1 MPLRPNDFPTMRSH
15 YRSGKAFDE
24 ALHLVNEGMREGRIY
39 NVRFVQ
45 AKETLGRAVHEGWR
59 HVLGASVY
67 GQILDNKTLE
77 ELFWALSVSNV
88 HELTSAKKK
97 LDSTTVTGPVVELMR
112 AYVNECWPIALAMT
126 ELKGKTIAGRVPREV
141 PLPVNPNRL
150 EMTCACCFRLQAVIG
165 GNARGH
171 MAHHGYE
178 RPGDGTQ
185 TRSCLGVQF
194 QPLETSPKGL
204 VFIIGNYRWQ
214 RDGILKALAHPETK
228 ASLTVREGSRN
239 GRPACVTITRAD
251 LRWAQEFRVWVSN
264 LESELRHLQ
273 AHLARLEKTLAEWK
287 PAVPVVAVLP
297 LAQPSANAQLIAG
310 AEEVEVEVEL
320 DEDEDLQVAGPRR

>member
-1 MPLRPNDFPTMRSH
+1 MRSH

-45 AKETLGRAVHEGWR
+45 AKETLGRAVHEGWC

-67 GQILDNKTLE
+67 GQILDNRPLA

-97 LDSTTVTGPVVELMR
+97 LDATTVTGPVVEVMR

-126 ELKGKTIAGRVPREV
+126 ELKSKTIAGRVPREV

-150 EMTCACCFRLQAVIG
+150 EKTCACCFRQQAVIG
-165 GNARGH
+165 GNAQGR

-185 TRSCLGVQF
+185 TRSCPGIRF
-194 QPLETSPKGL
+194 QPLETSSEGLRYIIHGWRRERDELVDFLSHKDEKQFLQVPEGRDAKGRSTL
-204 VFIIGNYRWQ
+204 VQITPTDSRWPLELQ
-214 RDGILKALAHPETK
+214 LWV
-228 ASLTVREGSRN
+228 ASRESG
-239 GRPACVTITRAD
+239 
-251 LRWAQEFRVWVSN
+251 
-264 LESELRHLQ
+264 LRH
-273 AHLARLEKTLAEWK
+273 AESVLARLEKMLKDWRPEA
-287 PAVPVVAVLP
+287 PAVRSSGPALLP
-297 LAQPSANAQLIAG
+297 SITMAADSA
-310 AEEVEVEVEL
+310 AERVDETDDLEVEVEVE
-320 DEDEDLQVAGPRR
+320 QPVGPRL